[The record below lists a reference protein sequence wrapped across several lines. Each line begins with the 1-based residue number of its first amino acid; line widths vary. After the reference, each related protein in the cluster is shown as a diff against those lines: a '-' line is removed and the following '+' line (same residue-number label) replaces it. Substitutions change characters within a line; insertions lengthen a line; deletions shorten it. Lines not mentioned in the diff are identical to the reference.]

1 MITVFNRR
9 ELMITLSMEEQMAA
23 RQCLSDAGLNY
34 VLRTKN
40 ITASSHQM
48 GHLGIHPQ
56 AVLEYRIYVHREDE
70 DRARAA
76 LRSMGR

>member
-23 RQCLSDAGLNY
+23 RQCLSDAGVNY

-40 ITASSHQM
+40 LKMCI
-48 GHLGIHPQ
+48 
-56 AVLEYRIYVHREDE
+56 R
-70 DRARAA
+70 DR
-76 LRSMGR
+76 SKEK